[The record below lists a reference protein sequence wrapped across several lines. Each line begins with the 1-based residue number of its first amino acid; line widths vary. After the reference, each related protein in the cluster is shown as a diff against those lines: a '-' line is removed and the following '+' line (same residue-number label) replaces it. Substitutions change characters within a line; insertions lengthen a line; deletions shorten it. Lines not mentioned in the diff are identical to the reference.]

1 MGTFPRAL
9 RANENFCCLPSQNR
23 PLSGPLRLE
32 GLPHSTRPLV
42 TLSPGAAL
50 FPATSPCGRPCAEGF
65 HVAGGDPAPICC
77 GAAVRCSLFGR
88 FLPKL
93 GRPSGRPFSSMWVSA
108 RRQRGAA
115 HRRPPIGKGRHD
127 YPGFN
132 EARGSPASSWNDF
145 RLSAHESLLS
155 WWSQGELNP

>member
-1 MGTFPRAL
+1 MKTFVAFQARIGLYPVLSDWRDCHILLAPWS
-9 RANENFCCLPSQNR
+9 PSLQ
-23 PLSGPLRLE
+23 
-32 GLPHSTRPLV
+32 
-42 TLSPGAAL
+42 GAAL

-155 WWSQGELNP
+155 WWSQGEAPTG